1 MDRPEFRLTNTLTR
15 RLEPLVPT
23 ETDAEGRPLL
33 RFYSCGPTV
42 YSYAHIGNFRTFL
55 TADLVVR
62 TAGALGW
69 GVRYVSNVTDVGH
82 LTEDDVADGA
92 GEDKMQKA
100 LASKEGERF
109 ANVWDLARHYTDAL
123 LADWHTLGL
132 IEPDV
137 RPRATEHVREQ
148 IRAVEALVESGHA
161 YETADGVYFHVPS
174 FPAYGALSGNRDAD
188 ALVNDA
194 RGTVQDDGKRDP
206 RDFALWKKDD
216 AHLMQWHS
224 PFTGG
229 ATAGWGFPGWHLECS
244 VMAQKYL
251 GTTIDLHG
259 GGEDL
264 RFPHHECEI
273 AQAEALSG
281 EPFSRLW
288 IHTRFLQVEGQKM
301 AKSAGNFLTVK
312 DLTAADGRDDW
323 GAPVDPL
330 AVRLVL
336 ISGHYAKPFNLTR
349 KALADAEKNV
359 ARYREADR
367 AVQGA
372 LAADAPESAADAD
385 LAAGLDAAYAE
396 ALAAMADDLNTPVA
410 LAAAYRGAGLVT
422 TAARGV
428 GLSPADARAAAGFLD
443 HIQALLGIVRSDAPV
458 ADDSDDSAD
467 DGLSA
472 QVDALLAERADARA
486 AKDWPR
492 ADVLRDRLDA
502 LGVVVMDT
510 PAGPTW
516 KRNERGG
523 KRKEESA

>member
-1 MDRPEFRLTNTLTR
+1 MAAPPEFRLTNTLTR

-23 ETDAEGRPLL
+23 ETDAVPGGRRPLL

-42 YSYAHIGNFRTFL
+42 YSTAHIGNFRTFL

-62 TAGALGW
+62 TARALGW
-69 GVRYVSNVTDVGH
+69 SVRYVSNVTDVGH
-82 LTEDDVADGA
+82 LTEDDVADA
-92 GEDKMQKA
+92 SGEDKMQKA

-109 ANVWDLARHYTDAL
+109 ANVWDLARHYTAAL
-123 LADWHTLGL
+123 VDDWRALGL

-148 IRAVEALVESGHA
+148 IRAVEQLVESGHA
-161 YETADGVYFHVPS
+161 YETADGVYFHVPA

-188 ALVNDA
+188 ALVVDA

-216 AHLMQWHS
+216 RHLMQWFS
-224 PFTGG
+224 PF
-229 ATAGWGFPGWHLECS
+229 GWGFPGWHLECS
-244 VMAQKYL
+244 VMAQQYL
-251 GTTIDLHG
+251 GETIDLHG

-273 AQAEALSG
+273 AQAEAISG
-281 EPFSRLW
+281 EPFARMW
-288 IHTRFLQVEGQKM
+288 IHTRFLQVEGEKM
-301 AKSAGNFLTVK
+301 SKSRGNFLTVR
-312 DLTAADGRDDW
+312 DLTRPDGRADW

-359 ARYREADR
+359 ARYRDADR
-367 AVQGA
+367 AVAEA
-372 LAADAPESAADAD
+372 LAAPPDGARDPAFAD
-385 LAAGLDAAYAE
+385 GLDAAFAE

-410 LAAAYRGAGLVT
+410 LAAAYRGAGLIT
-422 TAARGV
+422 SAARAD
-428 GLSPADARAAAGFLD
+428 GLAAADASAAANFLD
-443 HIQALLGIVRSDAPV
+443 RIQDLLGIIRSDAPAPV
-458 ADDSDDSAD
+458 ADEAPD
-467 DGLSA
+467 DGLA
-472 QVDALLAERADARA
+472 AGVEALLTERADARA

-492 ADVLRDRLDA
+492 ADAIRDRLDA

-510 PAGPTW
+510 PAGPVW
-516 KRNERGG
+516 EKR
-523 KRKEESA
+523 